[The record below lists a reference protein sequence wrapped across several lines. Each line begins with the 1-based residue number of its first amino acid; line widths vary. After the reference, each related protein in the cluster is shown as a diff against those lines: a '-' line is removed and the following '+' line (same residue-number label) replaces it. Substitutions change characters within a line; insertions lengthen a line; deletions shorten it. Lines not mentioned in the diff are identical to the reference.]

1 MAKAIQAQFGGK
13 CKCGATVTA
22 SDWISY
28 EKGAGVVGCLAC
40 GGVQIPRGVPS
51 KGSKAQAWRFDPG
64 TTEGQ
69 VRRHRLADLALAQIS
84 LEAARALG
92 LNEKIVASRESNLA
106 EATDALKVARV
117 RYSDADMRAARAA
130 AIRSSVASTR
140 DLIENADDETAVAK
154 FQRYLDFYATLAA

>member
-1 MAKAIQAQFGGK
+1 M
-13 CKCGATVTA
+13 
-22 SDWISY
+22 
-28 EKGAGVVGCLAC
+28 
-40 GGVQIPRGVPS
+40 
-51 KGSKAQAWRFDPG
+51 
-64 TTEGQ
+64 
-69 VRRHRLADLALAQIS
+69 RRHRLADLALAQIS

-140 DLIENADDETAVAK
+140 DLIENADDETAIAK